1 MEFDHLHSFRNT
13 SNRHQAR
20 GLAVE
25 SPVRKWPEGKQRQR
39 PRGLWRTGSGG
50 PPTPAPHPP
59 PAQAAMGRE
68 SVGGPCCLCLA
79 FCSINRK
86 LRMSGLGEGRAQSSG
101 RKPSGPP
108 ERWSCVSYLGLYVGT
123 TGELLK
129 KATICPR
136 LIK

>member
-59 PAQAAMGRE
+59 PAQAAGILCSHRTYGSQDNCGYE
-68 SVGGPCCLCLA
+68 VGD
-79 FCSINRK
+79 IV
-86 LRMSGLGEGRAQSSG
+86 Q
-101 RKPSGPP
+101 
-108 ERWSCVSYLGLYVGT
+108 
-123 TGELLK
+123 
-129 KATICPR
+129 
-136 LIK
+136 